1 MAAQGQGAN
10 LYRVRAYHRA
20 ATTRHWLG
28 RPVTEMLQQEGVE
41 GLRKL
46 PGLGE
51 SLTRTIHDLVVTG
64 RLSRLDRLRGEM
76 DPVLL
81 FASVPG
87 IGTVLVEHLHCD
99 LGIAT
104 LEELEAAAHD
114 GRLAE
119 IAGIG
124 EKKLAGVIDSLATRL
139 GVCGYRF
146 GCRRP
151 TRLLLRNGSTSIASI
166 ASRRLSGSDA
176 GSRRGA
182 SIPAARCGCRYYIP
196 SAASGTIRHC
206 VRTPPERIR
215 WARPVI
221 G

>member
-1 MAAQGQGAN
+1 MAEILNVDIARRLEDVVWLLKEQGAN
-10 LYRVRAYHRA
+10 PYRVRAYHRA
-20 ATTRHWLG
+20 ATTLRWLG
-28 RPVTEMLQQEGVE
+28 CPVTEMLQQEGVE

-51 SLTRTIHDLVVTG
+51 SLARTIHDLVVTG

-76 DPVLL
+76 DPVLR

-87 IGTVLVEHLHCD
+87 IGTVLVERLPCD

-104 LEELEAAAHD
+104 LEELAAAAHD

-139 GVCGYRF
+139 GRGRVSVRLPATDTPALEELLDVDREYCEQAAPGKLRRIAPRRF
-146 GCRRP
+146 NP
-151 TRLLLRNGSTSIASI
+151 
-166 ASRRLSGSDA
+166 SGE
-176 GSRRGA
+176 
-182 SIPAARCGCRYYIP
+182 
-196 SAASGTIRHC
+196 
-206 VRTPPERIR
+206 V
-215 WARPVI
+215 WLPV
-221 G
+221 

>member
-1 MAAQGQGAN
+1 
-10 LYRVRAYHRA
+10 
-20 ATTRHWLG
+20 
-28 RPVTEMLQQEGVE
+28 VTEMLQQEGVE

-87 IGTVLVEHLHCD
+87 IGTVLAEHLHCD

-104 LEELEAAAHD
+104 LEDLAAAAHD

-119 IAGIG
+119 IAGVG
-124 EKKLAGVIDSLATRL
+124 EKKLAGIIDSLATRL
-139 GVCGYRF
+139 GRVRVLVRLPATDAPAVEERLDVDREYREQAAV
-146 GCRRP
+146 GKRR
-151 TRLLLRNGSTSIASI
+151 RIAP
-166 ASRRLSGSDA
+166 RRFNPSGE
-176 GSRRGA
+176 
-182 SIPAARCGCRYYIP
+182 
-196 SAASGTIRHC
+196 
-206 VRTPPERIR
+206 V
-215 WARPVI
+215 WLPV
-221 G
+221 